1 MKQSLIVTLCCVAT
15 YATHVAAEK
24 QEFNFDDTQSIVVK
38 VSETGLTRL
47 SVQGDR
53 LREVIGLDDT
63 VVVDK
68 DEANGHLFL
77 KGVRTKQTITVV
89 TEGGNLQDLT
99 LIPGTKG
106 STSILLKQDG
116 QTAKTDRAHTPHTPL
131 SFGTPFHPEMNPGQ
145 ANSLANNIM
154 GIMRYVFAGHGTL
167 CEKSTTRTART
178 GLEAVSTHQYRA
190 QTLVGDVYTVKNTH
204 ECPTAICEKDFYHAG
219 DLALAFSKKE
229 LEPGETATLF
239 VIRNGV

>member
-1 MKQSLIVTLCCVAT
+1 MKQSLIVTLCCVAA

-68 DEANGHLFL
+68 DEVNGHLFL

-99 LIPGTKG
+99 LIPGAKG
-106 STSILLKQDG
+106 STSILLKQESPVAKAD
-116 QTAKTDRAHTPHTPL
+116 TAHTPL
-131 SFGTPFHPEMNPGQ
+131 SFGTSFHPEMNLGQ
-145 ANSLANNIM
+145 APTLANSIM
-154 GIMRYVFAGHGTL
+154 GVMRHVFAGHGIL
-167 CEKSTTRTART
+167 CEKSTTRTAIT
-178 GLEAVSTHQYRA
+178 GLEAVSTHHYRS
-190 QTLVGDVYTVKNTH
+190 QTFVGEVYTVKNTH
-204 ECPTAICEKDFYHAG
+204 ACPTAICEKDFYHAG